1 MQKRVA
7 EADFHTLDLN
17 LLRVF
22 DTVMAEGS
30 LTRAACV
37 LSITQPAASQAVKRL
52 HDSLG
57 DVLFVRTATGMRP
70 TARARALWPQV
81 RAALSALQ
89 RTLAPASFDPG
100 VDAVHFRIAMAD
112 ATAALLA
119 PALLHAIE
127 ASGSHASL
135 RVLPLTT
142 RDPAG
147 LLEQGEADLAVGH
160 FPDLIAALVA
170 RGDDALLHHTRL
182 YDTRYVCVMRRGH
195 PLARKRLTLD
205 TYCAAHH
212 LGVSFSGQPHGLVDR
227 ALAGIGRQRRIV
239 LTVNQ
244 FFTAGL
250 LVTQSDLLTALPLS
264 LLEATGMPGEL
275 LTRELPFDP
284 GAVHVEMVWHLRRD
298 ADLAHRWLRETIRES
313 VRARR

>member
-1 MQKRVA
+1 M
-7 EADFHTLDLN
+7 DFRALDLN

-30 LTRAACV
+30 LTRAAAV
-37 LSITQPAASQAVKRL
+37 LAITQPAASQAVKRL
-52 HDSLG
+52 HDALG
-57 DVLFVRTATGMRP
+57 DVLFVRTASGMRP
-70 TARARALWPQV
+70 SARARALWPQV
-81 RAALSALQ
+81 RAALASLQ
-89 RTLAPASFDPG
+89 RTLAPDTFDPG
-100 VDAVHFRIAMAD
+100 ADPVSFRLAMAD
-112 ATAALLA
+112 ATAAMLA
-119 PALLHAIE
+119 PALLQVIASSE
-127 ASGSHASL
+127 ARAQL

-142 RDPAG
+142 RQPSA

-160 FPDLIAALVA
+160 FPDLIAALLA
-170 RGDDALLHHTRL
+170 QGDDALLRHRRL

-212 LGVSFSGQPHGLVDR
+212 LGVSFSGRPQGLVDR
-227 ALAGIGRQRRIV
+227 ALAALGRQRQIV

-250 LVTQSDLLTALPLS
+250 VVTQSDLLTALPLS

-284 GAVHVEMVWHLRRD
+284 GAVHVEMVWHLRRETD
-298 ADLAHRWLRETIRES
+298 PAHRWLREAIHES
-313 VRARR
+313 TQTRR